1 MVEFHLPQADHGQPS
16 NWLWPMKCRLE
27 WRQNETAVYDT
38 SPFSSSCHWNWR
50 IPEGGGSIS
59 SGFPEKGCLA
69 NVNVSLCMLRGDMRR
84 EQSDYWLSKV
94 TGCYSIIIWATLR
107 KSLLGRRLFCC
118 SQHKLQPTI
127 AGLQTGSAATEREH
141 SEPLTFSWLNVETN
155 QKICR
160 FTLQKFICSIVS

>member
-27 WRQNETAVYDT
+27 WWQNETAVYDT
-38 SPFSSSCHWNWR
+38 SPFSSSHHWNWR

-59 SGFPEKGCLA
+59 SRFPEKGFLA

-107 KSLLGRRLFCC
+107 KSLLGCRLFYC
-118 SQHKLQPTI
+118 SSEFSTH
-127 AGLQTGSAATEREH
+127 AAADYCWSPNRKC
-141 SEPLTFSWLNVETN
+141 SYWAW
-155 QKICR
+155 
-160 FTLQKFICSIVS
+160 TLRASYIQLIKCWD